1 MIPLLAHAWNLVK
14 VAVPAG
20 FGFAVAHPELIPTKY
35 AAIAGAVIAAYT
47 AVQTQAQRETAR
59 GVPGWASQFIS
70 GISIRFRF
78 WFPRGGNGQPARAG
92 RKVAVIIGLTRVDP
106 ERYDGW
112 DGACPGCDVDARR
125 LRSFYEARGVE
136 VPAFLLNEAATIANV
151 EAAILAAGRGLN
163 PDTDLLIIENS
174 SHGGRER
181 DLNGDEIDGMD
192 ETICLYDGQWLDD
205 RVARLLA
212 KLPARL
218 RVLFGSDSCH
228 SGSNTRSASAATRAR
243 FRFPRRIRRSI
254 GVVSAAVRVV
264 HFAGCSDA
272 KFSYGSASGGQWTL
286 ARLDAFRPGMTYREW
301 FDAAAKRMPNNQVP
315 LLTLDPAIGS
325 FADEPALS

>member
-1 MIPLLAHAWNLVK
+1 MSRL
-14 VAVPAG
+14 G
-20 FGFAVAHPELIPTKY
+20 
-35 AAIAGAVIAAYT
+35 
-47 AVQTQAQRETAR
+47 
-59 GVPGWASQFIS
+59 QFLS
-70 GISIRFRF
+70 GLSIRFRL
-78 WFPRGGNGQPARAG
+78 WFPRGGRAATASPG
-92 RKVAVIIGLTRVDP
+92 KKVAVIVGLNYVDP
-106 ERYDGW
+106 KRYGGW
-112 DGACPGCDVDARR
+112 DGDCPGCTLDARR
-125 LRSFYEARGVE
+125 LRDFYERRGVT
-136 VPAFLLNEAATIANV
+136 VAAFLLNEAATIANV
-151 EAAILAAGRGLN
+151 EAAILAAGKGLN
-163 PDTDLLIIENS
+163 PETDLLIVENS

-181 DLNGDEIDGMD
+181 DRNGDEADGMD
-192 ETICLYDGQWLDD
+192 ETVCLYDGQWIDD
-205 RVARLLA
+205 RVAMLLA

>member
-181 DLNGDEIDGMD
+181 DLNGDEADGMD
-192 ETICLYDGQWLDD
+192 ETICLYDGQWTDD
-205 RVARLLA
+205 RVAMTLA
-212 KLPARL
+212 KLPVGL
-218 RVLFGSDSCH
+218 RVLIGSDSCH
-228 SGSNTRSASAATRAR
+228 SGTNTRSGP
-243 FRFPRRIRRSI
+243 RFPKRIHRRSGI
-254 GVVSAAVRVV
+254 VAAAVRLV
-264 HFAGCSDA
+264 HFAGCSDS
-272 KFSYGSASGGQWTL
+272 KFSYGSATGGEWTR
-286 ARLDAFRPGMTYREW
+286 ARVAAYRDGMSYREW
-301 FDAAAKRMPNNQVP
+301 FDAAAKRMDANQTP
-315 LLTLDPAIGS
+315 LLTLDPAVGS
-325 FADEPALS
+325 FVDEAVLQ